1 MIMDSIIRDIRYG
14 TRNLLKQRGFTWIAV
29 LTIALGVGATT
40 AIFSV
45 VNGVLLK
52 ALPFPESQQ
61 LIALSETSKEVP
73 VMTVSYPNYLDWR
86 AQQTTLEN
94 LAALMPAGGI
104 LTGGG
109 EPERITGRFVTA
121 SFFPTLGVKPY
132 AGRFFTEAEDK
143 PGAERVLVLSQ
154 RLWQRRFGGNSQI
167 VGRTVQYNGESW
179 TVIGVLPGNF
189 DYYGVDN
196 ANNDF
201 LMPLGHIS
209 DEEYMRKRSTHTVF
223 VTARMK
229 SGVTIEQVQ
238 TEFKT
243 ITSRLESLYPDS
255 NSGNS
260 VAITSFLDDYVG
272 DVRSALLTVFCAV
285 GLLLLIACANV
296 ANLLLARATSRK
308 REIAIRFAIG
318 AGRLRIVRQM
328 LTESLLLAIGGGLL
342 GLLIAG
348 WGVSALIK
356 LNPDA
361 LYRTEEIHIDP
372 RVLLFTLSVTIL
384 TGVIFGLAPALQTSR
399 LDIQQL
405 LKHGSGGISGG
416 GKSLRLTGTFVVAEL
431 ALSLLLLVGAG
442 LLLRSFQHLM
452 FLNPG
457 FEADNVLT
465 LRLRLPDSKYQDL
478 NQTTT
483 FLKTVVKETE
493 ALSGVVGASMTTG
506 FPLGPTNDSDYQVE
520 GEPEPASPTSWP
532 VAASRAVG
540 EHYYESLEIKLLA
553 GRRFNE
559 RDTGDST
566 PVVIVDDTFVR
577 RHFSTGPVSAAIGKR
592 LRFSGDDQ
600 PWREIVGVVN
610 HVRHSGLEA
619 EGRAEIDRPWLQM
632 NPRWIVSSMRAMDM
646 VVKTTTDPASMVNPI
661 KGVVQRNDPDQ
672 PLANVRALRAR
683 LDETLAPRRFTLQ
696 VLGIFALMAFVLGG
710 IGLYGVMAYHVT
722 QRTRE
727 IGIRMAL
734 GAQRGNVGRLVVRQG
749 MKLVLFAVV
758 IGLSASWVLTRLIKS
773 LLFEVSATDPIAFV
787 VPPVLLAVIALVAC
801 LLPARRATKVNPLVA
816 LKCD

>member
-14 TRNLLKQRGFTWIAV
+14 TRNLLKHRGFTLIAV

-328 LTESLLLAIGGGLL
+328 LTESFLLAIGGGLL

-493 ALSGVVGASMTTG
+493 ALPGVVGASMTTG

-577 RHFSTGPVSAAIGKR
+577 RHFSTGPVSDAIGKR

-801 LLPARRATKVNPLVA
+801 LLPARLATKVNPLVA

>member
-1 MIMDSIIRDIRYG
+1 
-14 TRNLLKQRGFTWIAV
+14 
-29 LTIALGVGATT
+29 
-40 AIFSV
+40 
-45 VNGVLLK
+45 
-52 ALPFPESQQ
+52 
-61 LIALSETSKEVP
+61 
-73 VMTVSYPNYLDWR
+73 
-86 AQQTTLEN
+86 
-94 LAALMPAGGI
+94 
-104 LTGGG
+104 
-109 EPERITGRFVTA
+109 
-121 SFFPTLGVKPY
+121 
-132 AGRFFTEAEDK
+132 
-143 PGAERVLVLSQ
+143 
-154 RLWQRRFGGNSQI
+154 
-167 VGRTVQYNGESW
+167 
-179 TVIGVLPGNF
+179 
-189 DYYGVDN
+189 
-196 ANNDF
+196 
-201 LMPLGHIS
+201 
-209 DEEYMRKRSTHTVF
+209 
-223 VTARMK
+223 
-229 SGVTIEQVQ
+229 
-238 TEFKT
+238 
-243 ITSRLESLYPDS
+243 
-255 NSGNS
+255 
-260 VAITSFLDDYVG
+260 
-272 DVRSALLTVFCAV
+272 
-285 GLLLLIACANV
+285 
-296 ANLLLARATSRK
+296 LLARATSRK

-452 FLNPG
+452 FVNPG

-493 ALSGVVGASMTTG
+493 ALPGVVGASMTTG

-577 RHFSTGPVSAAIGKR
+577 RHFSTGPVSDAIGKR

-672 PLANVRALRAR
+672 PLANVRTLRAR